1 MTDNEHKPLHLALQ
15 EIELFLMSKNK
26 QHQNNSFM
34 STNAVTV
41 ICLVITSVCLL
52 ITFFC
57 SSSAFVNHSRVI
69 DLQREVDTLKNR
81 VDINEAYISN
91 LSKDK

>member
-1 MTDNEHKPLHLALQ
+1 MTDNEQKPLHLALQ

-26 QHQNNSFM
+26 AHQTTSFM
-34 STNAVTV
+34 SVGAVTV
-41 ICLVITSVCLL
+41 ICLVIT
-52 ITFFC
+52 FFC
-57 SSSAFVNHSRVI
+57 LAAVFVSYSRVI

-91 LSKDK
+91 LSKQK

>member
-1 MTDNEHKPLHLALQ
+1 MNDNDPKPLHIALQ

-41 ICLVITSVCLL
+41 ICLVIT
-52 ITFFC
+52 FFC
-57 SSSAFVNHSRVI
+57 LAAVFVSYSRVI

-91 LSKDK
+91 LNKTK